1 MSEDQALRVLAVFLE
16 VLILTSIISC
26 ILIGARLILSDFG
39 IGTKYNKILMMA
51 LIAGGGI
58 LVIFFAIHLSVFY
71 PSI

>member
-39 IGTKYNKILMMA
+39 IGTKYNKILRMA

-58 LVIFFAIHLSVFY
+58 LVVFFAIHLSVFY

>member
-26 ILIGARLILSDFG
+26 ILIGVRLILSDFG
-39 IGTKYNKILMMA
+39 VGLKYNKILMIA
-51 LIAGGGI
+51 LITGGGI
-58 LVIFFAIHLSVFY
+58 LVVFFAIHLSVFY